1 MAKGVGDGPWTEAE
15 RRRFLS
21 AEGGSCEG
29 VTRSIGAIMGG
40 EEEEDDAEP
49 AGVAI
54 GSVWWVGGGNFGV
67 CWEFVEGLGGETPE
81 RE

>member
-1 MAKGVGDGPWTEAE
+1 MAKGVGEGPWTEAE

-29 VTRSIGAIMGG
+29 VIRGIGAIMGV
-40 EEEEDDAEP
+40 EEEEEDAEP

-54 GSVWWVGGGNFGV
+54 GVCGGEGEEVWSLLGV
-67 CWEFVEGLGGETPE
+67 C
-81 RE
+81 

>member
-1 MAKGVGDGPWTEAE
+1 MKGVGEGPWTEAE

-29 VTRSIGAIMGG
+29 VARGIGAIGGG
-40 EEEEDDAEP
+40 EKEEDDAEP

-54 GSVWWVGGGNFGV
+54 GVYGGEGGEVWSLLGV
-67 CWEFVEGLGGETPE
+67 C
-81 RE
+81 